1 MSKAV
6 ETTTLTLTNKQQL
19 YKIIVDSKGSPDA
32 LAINLYWDEFRSW
45 YNHKKIHTSS
55 KIIRIP
61 KLYKYGVYASYKELS
76 KKYGVTENT
85 IRRKIVKLEELEL
98 LSRDFYTNK
107 ESHKVLYNQL
117 IIYIWQQTP
126 YFFNPI
132 GLDRMLIE
140 ELTPSTNHEYISSKY
155 NNKNQG
161 GYKQDTPINV
171 HTPAPLQASNSL
183 GLEVEGGVIANVH
196 TPIIADDHTPYKQN
210 DDTPHTKLVYTHT
223 PLQATN
229 SLGLE
234 VEGGVIAN
242 VHTPIIAGDDT
253 NILREYNLYNVS
265 IERLYSYS
273 INNTRAR
280 GFNDKTYT
288 INLTDKNN
296 NIDKS
301 VDTNSAEIKTLNI
314 EEKKSGYADLAFGF
328 LTEPTQSAV
337 DEWEETETEELAAL
351 LDNDCITDPVV
362 PIDPEEIVADEQA
375 TRRMLLSKAL
385 WSTFGEQRSGEIQD
399 DYKFVETEPHKVCI
413 QTEKMQ
419 LNDIEKAKIRK
430 AIASI
435 YGEDVTIAM
444 QIIAPLQNEPIPSD
458 EVVELEHS
466 VSKLNWLNF
475 KSVIKNH
482 SLFAAL
488 NNPSLTTTEESP
500 KKIIIE
506 GVAFLIERIIEPGSL
521 EDLENAILKTGL
533 TLELRTKNVHP
544 EYKNFEKQPIVLT
557 PEKVLEDKAWLS
569 NIRIAE
575 LQKSNTT
582 GRLIEVRE
590 EKPVNDYDSESV
602 TNCSRLKLTAREEA
616 IVNNFNDMEL
626 LALIEK
632 QASQA

>member
-6 ETTTLTLTNKQQL
+6 ETTLPTLTNKQQL
-19 YKIIVDSKGSPDA
+19 YKIVVDSRGNPDA

-55 KIIRIP
+55 KIVRIP

-76 KKYGVTENT
+76 KKYGVTTDT

-107 ESHKVLYNQL
+107 ENHKVLYNQL

-126 YFFNPI
+126 CFFNPI

-155 NNKNQG
+155 NNENNVVDEQKL
-161 GYKQDTPINV
+161 DTPIQRSLD
-171 HTPAPLQASNSL
+171 TPSPSEVGHPLEKELDTPTPVQASNYT
-183 GLEVEGGVIANVH
+183 GLEEQGGLQA
-196 TPIIADDHTPYKQN
+196 KL
-210 DDTPHTKLVYTHT
+210 DTPPQPAL
-223 PLQATN
+223 
-229 SLGLE
+229 
-234 VEGGVIAN
+234 
-242 VHTPIIAGDDT
+242 DT

-273 INNTRAR
+273 INNTHAR
-280 GFNDKTYT
+280 DLNDKTCV
-288 INLTDKNN
+288 NDFADKNN
-296 NIDKS
+296 DINKLAHTD
-301 VDTNSAEIKTLNI
+301 SAEIKTINT
-314 EEKKSGYADLAFGF
+314 EEKNPSYADFAFGS
-328 LTEPTQSAV
+328 LAKPTQSAV
-337 DEWEETETEELAAL
+337 DEWEENETEELATL
-351 LDNDCITDPVV
+351 LDNDCSADSEI
-362 PIDPEEIVADEQA
+362 PIDPEEIVASEQA

-385 WSTFGEQRSGEIQD
+385 WNTFGEQRSGEIQD

-413 QTEKMQ
+413 QTEEMR

-430 AIASI
+430 AIASV
-435 YGEDVTIAM
+435 YGQDVTIAM

-458 EVVELEHS
+458 EDAELEHS
-466 VSKLNWLNF
+466 VSKPNWLNF

-488 NNPSLTTTEESP
+488 NNPSLTIDESP
-500 KKIIIE
+500 EKIVIE

-521 EDLENAILKTGL
+521 EELENAILKTGL
-533 TLELRTKNVHP
+533 TLELCTKNVHP
-544 EYKNFEKQPIVLT
+544 EYKNFEKEPIVLT

-590 EKPVNDYDSESV
+590 EKLVNDYDSKSV

>member
-1 MSKAV
+1 MSKAA

-19 YKIIVDSKGSPDA
+19 YKIIVDSRGNPDA

-61 KLYKYGVYASYKELS
+61 KLYKYGVYASYKDLS

-126 YFFNPI
+126 CFFNPI

-140 ELTPSTNHEYISSKY
+140 ELTPSTNHKYISSKY
-155 NNKNQG
+155 NNENQG
-161 GYKQDTPINV
+161 GCKQDTPINV
-171 HTPAPLQASNSL
+171 HTPI
-183 GLEVEGGVIANVH
+183 IAN
-196 TPIIADDHTPYKQN
+196 DHTPYKQN
-210 DDTPHTKLVYTHT
+210 DDTPHTKLVHT
-223 PLQATN
+223 PTPVQASN

-273 INNTRAR
+273 INNTHAR
-280 GFNDKTYT
+280 GFNDKICVTDCA
-288 INLTDKNN
+288 DKNN
-296 NIDKS
+296 DTNTP

-337 DEWEETETEELAAL
+337 DEWEENETEELAAL

-521 EDLENAILKTGL
+521 EDLEDAILKTGL

-575 LQKSNTT
+575 LLKSNTT

-590 EKPVNDYDSESV
+590 EKPVNDYDSESA

>member
-6 ETTTLTLTNKQQL
+6 ETTLPTLTNKQQL
-19 YKIIVDSKGSPDA
+19 YKIVVDSRGNPDA

-55 KIIRIP
+55 KIVRIP

-76 KKYGVTENT
+76 KKYGVTTET
-85 IRRKIVKLEELEL
+85 IRKKIVRLEELEL

-107 ESHKVLYNQL
+107 ENHKVLYNQL

-126 YFFNPI
+126 CFFNPI

-155 NNKNQG
+155 NNENNVVNAQKL
-161 GYKQDTPINV
+161 DTPIQRSLD
-171 HTPAPLQASNSL
+171 TPSPSKVGHPLEKELDTPTPVQVSKYIGLEEQGGLQAKL
-183 GLEVEGGVIANVH
+183 
-196 TPIIADDHTPYKQN
+196 
-210 DDTPHTKLVYTHT
+210 DTPPQPAL
-223 PLQATN
+223 
-229 SLGLE
+229 
-234 VEGGVIAN
+234 
-242 VHTPIIAGDDT
+242 DT

-273 INNTRAR
+273 INNTHAR
-280 GFNDKTYT
+280 DLNDKTCV
-288 INLTDKNN
+288 IDFANKNN
-296 NIDKS
+296 DINKLAHTDS
-301 VDTNSAEIKTLNI
+301 TEIKTLNT

-328 LTEPTQSAV
+328 FTEPKQSAV
-337 DEWEETETEELAAL
+337 DEWEENETEELAAL
-351 LDNDCITDPVV
+351 LDNDCLNDPVV
-362 PIDPEEIVADEQA
+362 PIDPEEIVANEQA

-385 WSTFGEQRSGEIQD
+385 WSTFGDQRSGEIQD
-399 DYKFVETEPHKVCI
+399 DYKFVETELHKVCI
-413 QTEKMQ
+413 QTEEMR

-430 AIASI
+430 AIASV
-435 YGEDVTIAM
+435 YGQDVTIAM
-444 QIIAPLQNEPIPSD
+444 QIIAPLQNEPIFS
-458 EVVELEHS
+458 EEEAELEHS
-466 VSKLNWLNF
+466 VSKPNWLNF

-488 NNPSLTTTEESP
+488 NNPSLTTTESP
-500 KKIIIE
+500 EKIIIE

-521 EDLENAILKTGL
+521 EELENAILKTGL
-533 TLELRTKNVHP
+533 TLELCTKNVHP

-575 LQKSNTT
+575 LQKSNPT

-590 EKPVNDYDSESV
+590 EKPVNDYDGESV
-602 TNCSRLKLTAREEA
+602 TNCDKQKLTAREEA

>member
-1 MSKAV
+1 MSKAA
-6 ETTTLTLTNKQQL
+6 ETNTPTLTNKQQL
-19 YKIIVDSKGSPDA
+19 YKIVVDSRGNPDA

-45 YNHKKIHTSS
+45 YNHKKIHTSN
-55 KIIRIP
+55 KIVRIP

-76 KKYGVTENT
+76 KKYGVTAET
-85 IRRKIVKLEELEL
+85 IRKKIVRLEDIGL
-98 LSRDFYTNK
+98 LNRDFYKNLEGRK
-107 ESHKVLYNQL
+107 ALYNQL

-126 YFFNPI
+126 HFFNPI

-155 NNKNQG
+155 HNENKE
-161 GYKQDTPINV
+161 
-171 HTPAPLQASNSL
+171 A
-183 GLEVEGGVIANVH
+183 
-196 TPIIADDHTPYKQN
+196 YKQN
-210 DDTPHTKLVYTHT
+210 QHTPPVEFKDTPLLTNKDTPYTEIKGITTQENKDTLAPVQASSHIGLEGQGGILTNQHT
-223 PLQATN
+223 PLLT
-229 SLGLE
+229 GK
-234 VEGGVIAN
+234 
-242 VHTPIIAGDDT
+242 DT
-253 NILREYNLYNVS
+253 NILREYNLYTSS
-265 IERLYSYS
+265 IERLYSYN

-280 GFNDKTYT
+280 GFNDK
-288 INLTDKNN
+288 NDKTDFTGKNN
-296 NIDKS
+296 NIDQS
-301 VDTNSAEIKTLNI
+301 VHTNSVEIKTYN
-314 EEKKSGYADLAFGF
+314 EEKESSYADFAFGF
-328 LTEPTQSAV
+328 PAEPTQSAV
-337 DEWEETETEELAAL
+337 DEWEENETEELAAL

-413 QTEKMQ
+413 QTKEMR

-466 VSKLNWLNF
+466 VSKPNWLNF

-500 KKIIIE
+500 EKIIIE

-521 EDLENAILKTGL
+521 EELENAILKTGL

-557 PEKVLEDKAWLS
+557 AKKVLEDKVWLS

-575 LQKSNTT
+575 LQKSNTI

-602 TNCSRLKLTAREEA
+602 TICSRLKLTAREEV

-632 QASQA
+632 QVSQA

>member
-171 HTPAPLQASNSL
+171 HTPAPLQA
-183 GLEVEGGVIANVH
+183 
-196 TPIIADDHTPYKQN
+196 
-210 DDTPHTKLVYTHT
+210 
-223 PLQATN
+223 TN

-385 WSTFGEQRSGEIQD
+385 WSTFGKQRSSEIQD

-430 AIASI
+430 CIQSV

-466 VSKLNWLNF
+466 GSKLNWLNF

-488 NNPSLTTTEESP
+488 NNPSLTITEESP

-521 EDLENAILKTGL
+521 EDLEDAILKTGL

-557 PEKVLEDKAWLS
+557 AEKVLEDKAWLS
-569 NIRIAE
+569 NIRTAE
-575 LQKSNTT
+575 LLKSNTT

-590 EKPVNDYDSESV
+590 EKPVNDYDSESA

>member
-1 MSKAV
+1 MSKAT
-6 ETTTLTLTNKQQL
+6 ETNTPTLTNKQQL
-19 YKIIVDSKGSPDA
+19 YKIVVDSRGNPDA

-55 KIIRIP
+55 KIVKIP
-61 KLYKYGVYASYKELS
+61 KLYKYGVYASYKELA
-76 KKYGVTENT
+76 KKYKVTTDT
-85 IRRKIVKLEELEL
+85 IRRKIVHLEKLEL

-126 YFFNPI
+126 HFFNPI

-155 NNKNQG
+155 HNENKE
-161 GYKQDTPINV
+161 
-171 HTPAPLQASNSL
+171 A
-183 GLEVEGGVIANVH
+183 
-196 TPIIADDHTPYKQN
+196 YKQN
-210 DDTPHTKLVYTHT
+210 QHT
-223 PLQATN
+223 PLIEFKDTPLLTNKDTPYTEIKGITTQENKDTSTPVQA
-229 SLGLE
+229 SSYIGLE
-234 VEGGVIAN
+234 GQGGILTN
-242 VHTPIIAGDDT
+242 QHTPLLTGKDT
-253 NILREYNLYNVS
+253 NILRVNNLYTKG
-265 IERLYSYS
+265 IERLFTVYN
-273 INNTRAR
+273 INNNTHAR
-280 GFNDKTYT
+280 DFRDKTCIT
-288 INLTDKNN
+288 DCADKNN
-296 NIDKS
+296 DINKPTH
-301 VDTNSAEIKTLNI
+301 TNSNEIKTLNT
-314 EEKKSGYADLAFGF
+314 EEKKSSYADFAFGF
-328 LTEPTQSAV
+328 PAEPTQSAV
-337 DEWEETETEELAAL
+337 DEWEENETEELAAL

-362 PIDPEEIVADEQA
+362 PIDPEEILADEQA

-399 DYKFVETEPHKVCI
+399 DYKFIETEPHKVCI
-413 QTEKMQ
+413 QTEEMQ

-444 QIIAPLQNEPIPSD
+444 QIIAPLQNKPIPSD

-466 VSKLNWLNF
+466 VSKTNWLNF
-475 KSVIKNH
+475 KSLIKNH

-500 KKIIIE
+500 EKIIIE

-557 PEKVLEDKAWLS
+557 AEKVLEDKAWLS

-590 EKPVNDYDSESV
+590 EKPVNDYDSEST

>member
-6 ETTTLTLTNKQQL
+6 ETTTPTLTNKQQL
-19 YKIIVDSKGSPDA
+19 YKIVVDSRGNPDA

-55 KIIRIP
+55 KIVRIP
-61 KLYKYGVYASYKELS
+61 KLYKYGVYASYKELAE
-76 KKYGVTENT
+76 KYGVTTDT

-107 ESHKVLYNQL
+107 ENHKVLYNQL

-126 YFFNPI
+126 CFFNPI

-155 NNKNQG
+155 NNENKEKCEQNQHTPPVEF
-161 GYKQDTPINV
+161 KDTPLLTNKD
-171 HTPAPLQASNSL
+171 TPYTEIKDIITQENKDTPTPLQVSNSL
-183 GLEVEGGVIANVH
+183 GLEVEGGILTN
-196 TPIIADDHTPYKQN
+196 Q
-210 DDTPHTKLVYTHT
+210 HT
-223 PLQATN
+223 PLLT
-229 SLGLE
+229 GK
-234 VEGGVIAN
+234 
-242 VHTPIIAGDDT
+242 DT

-273 INNTRAR
+273 INNTHAR
-280 GFNDKTYT
+280 DLNDKTCV
-288 INLTDKNN
+288 NDFADKNN
-296 NIDKS
+296 DIDKPAH
-301 VDTNSAEIKTLNI
+301 TNSAEIKTLHT
-314 EEKKSGYADLAFGF
+314 EEKKSSYADLAFGF
-328 LTEPTQSAV
+328 FTEPTQSAV
-337 DEWEETETEELAAL
+337 DEWEENETEELAAL

-362 PIDPEEIVADEQA
+362 PIDPEEIVANEQA

-413 QTEKMQ
+413 QTEEMR

-430 AIASI
+430 CLQSV
-435 YGEDVTIAM
+435 YGQDVTIAM

-458 EVVELEHS
+458 EEAELEHS
-466 VSKLNWLNF
+466 VSKPNWLNF
-475 KSVIKNH
+475 KSIIKNH

-488 NNPSLTTTEESP
+488 NNPSLTTTESP
-500 KKIIIE
+500 EKIIIE
-506 GVAFLIERIIEPGSL
+506 AVAFLIERIIEPGSL
-521 EDLENAILKTGL
+521 EELENAILKTGL
-533 TLELRTKNVHP
+533 TLELCTKNVHP
-544 EYKNFEKQPIVLT
+544 EYKNFEKEPIVLT

-575 LQKSNTT
+575 LQKSNPT

-590 EKPVNDYDSESV
+590 EKPVNDYDSELV

>member
-1 MSKAV
+1 M
-6 ETTTLTLTNKQQL
+6 
-19 YKIIVDSKGSPDA
+19 
-32 LAINLYWDEFRSW
+32 
-45 YNHKKIHTSS
+45 
-55 KIIRIP
+55 
-61 KLYKYGVYASYKELS
+61 
-76 KKYGVTENT
+76 
-85 IRRKIVKLEELEL
+85 
-98 LSRDFYTNK
+98 
-107 ESHKVLYNQL
+107 
-117 IIYIWQQTP
+117 
-126 YFFNPI
+126 
-132 GLDRMLIE
+132 
-140 ELTPSTNHEYISSKY
+140 
-155 NNKNQG
+155 
-161 GYKQDTPINV
+161 
-171 HTPAPLQASNSL
+171 QASNSL
-183 GLEVEGGVIANVH
+183 GLEVEGGILTN
-196 TPIIADDHTPYKQN
+196 Q
-210 DDTPHTKLVYTHT
+210 HT
-223 PLQATN
+223 PLLT
-229 SLGLE
+229 GK
-234 VEGGVIAN
+234 
-242 VHTPIIAGDDT
+242 DT
-253 NILREYNLYNVS
+253 NILRVNNLYNEG
-265 IERLYSYS
+265 IERLFTYN
-273 INNTRAR
+273 INNTHAR
-280 GFNDKTYT
+280 GFNDK
-288 INLTDKNN
+288 NDKTDFAGKNN
-296 NIDKS
+296 NIDQS
-301 VDTNSAEIKTLNI
+301 VHTNSVEIKTYN
-314 EEKKSGYADLAFGF
+314 EEKESSYADLAFGF
-328 LTEPTQSAV
+328 PAEPTQSAV
-337 DEWEETETEELAAL
+337 DEWEENETEELAAL

-413 QTEKMQ
+413 QTEEMR

-430 AIASI
+430 CIQSV

-458 EVVELEHS
+458 KNANLEHS

-488 NNPSLTTTEESP
+488 NNPSLKITEESLE
-500 KKIIIE
+500 KIIIE

-521 EDLENAILKTGL
+521 EELENAILKTGL

-582 GRLIEVRE
+582 RRLIEVRE
-590 EKPVNDYDSESV
+590 EEPVNDYDSESV

-616 IVNNFNDMEL
+616 IINNFNDMEL

>member
-1 MSKAV
+1 MSKV
-6 ETTTLTLTNKQQL
+6 VKENVPTLTKKDELN
-19 YKIIVDSKGSPDA
+19 KIILDSRGNPDV

-45 YNHKKIHTSS
+45 YNPKKIHTSS
-55 KIIRIP
+55 KIIKIP
-61 KLYKYGVYASYKELS
+61 KLYKYGVYASYKELA
-76 KKYGVTENT
+76 KKYEVTENT
-85 IRRKIVKLEELEL
+85 IRRKLVKLEELGL

-107 ESHKVLYNQL
+107 QAKKVLYNQL

-126 YFFNPI
+126 WFFNPI

-155 NNKNQG
+155 RSKNEGGCKQNNLINDHTPIQQNK
-161 GYKQDTPINV
+161 DTPSTKFV
-171 HTPAPLQASNSL
+171 HTSTPLQASPSL
-183 GLEVEGGVIANVH
+183 TFSGGGGIL
-196 TPIIADDHTPYKQN
+196 TN
-210 DDTPHTKLVYTHT
+210 D
-223 PLQATN
+223 
-229 SLGLE
+229 
-234 VEGGVIAN
+234 
-242 VHTPIIAGDDT
+242 HTPIIAGDDT
-253 NILREYNLYNVS
+253 NILRVNNLYTFG
-265 IERLYSYS
+265 IERLFTVYN
-273 INNTRAR
+273 INNNTRAR
-280 GFNDKTYT
+280 IFTDKNDKTDFA
-288 INLTDKNN
+288 DKNK
-296 NIDKS
+296 NIDQS
-301 VDTNSAEIKTLNI
+301 VHTNSVEIKTYN
-314 EEKKSGYADLAFGF
+314 EEKESSYADLAFGF
-328 LTEPTQSAV
+328 PAEPTQSAV
-337 DEWEETETEELAAL
+337 DEWEENETEELAAL

-362 PIDPEEIVADEQA
+362 PIDPEDIIADEQA
-375 TRRMLLSKAL
+375 TRKMLLSKAL
-385 WSTFGEQRSGEIQD
+385 WQTFGTEKADEIQD
-399 DYKFVETEPHKVCI
+399 HYAFVETDDQKVCI
-413 QTEKMQ
+413 QTEEMR

-430 AIASI
+430 AIQSI

-444 QIIAPLQNEPIPSD
+444 QIIAPVQNEPILSN
-458 EVVELEHS
+458 EEAELEHS
-466 VSKLNWLNF
+466 VSKPNWLNF

-488 NNPSLTTTEESP
+488 NNPSLTTTQESP
-500 KKIIIE
+500 KKITIE

-521 EDLENAILKTGL
+521 EELENAILKTGL

-590 EKPVNDYDSESV
+590 EKQGNDYDSESV

-632 QASQA
+632 QASQAQGGVNE

>member
-6 ETTTLTLTNKQQL
+6 ETTLPTLTNKQQL
-19 YKIIVDSKGSPDA
+19 YKIVVDSRGNPDA

-55 KIIRIP
+55 KIVRIP

-76 KKYGVTENT
+76 KKYGVTTET
-85 IRRKIVKLEELEL
+85 IRKKIVRLEELEL

-107 ESHKVLYNQL
+107 ENHKVLYNQL

-126 YFFNPI
+126 CFFNPI

-155 NNKNQG
+155 NNENNVVNAQKL
-161 GYKQDTPINV
+161 DTPIQRSLD
-171 HTPAPLQASNSL
+171 TPSPSKVGHPLEKELDTPTPVQVSKYIGLEEQGGLQAKL
-183 GLEVEGGVIANVH
+183 
-196 TPIIADDHTPYKQN
+196 
-210 DDTPHTKLVYTHT
+210 DTPPQPAL
-223 PLQATN
+223 
-229 SLGLE
+229 
-234 VEGGVIAN
+234 
-242 VHTPIIAGDDT
+242 DT

-273 INNTRAR
+273 INNTHAR
-280 GFNDKTYT
+280 GLNDKTCV
-288 INLTDKNN
+288 IDFADKNN
-296 NIDKS
+296 DINKLAHTDS
-301 VDTNSAEIKTLNI
+301 TEIKTLNT
-314 EEKKSGYADLAFGF
+314 EEKKSSYADLAFGF
-328 LTEPTQSAV
+328 FTEPTQSAV
-337 DEWEETETEELAAL
+337 DEWEENETEELAAL
-351 LDNDCITDPVV
+351 LDNDCLNDPVV
-362 PIDPEEIVADEQA
+362 PIDPEEIVANEQA

-399 DYKFVETEPHKVCI
+399 DYKFVETELHKVCI
-413 QTEKMQ
+413 QTEEMR

-430 AIASI
+430 AIASV
-435 YGEDVTIAM
+435 YGQDVTIAM
-444 QIIAPLQNEPIPSD
+444 QIIAPLQNEPIFSD
-458 EVVELEHS
+458 EEAELEHS
-466 VSKLNWLNF
+466 VSKPNWLNF

-488 NNPSLTTTEESP
+488 NNPSLTTTESP
-500 KKIIIE
+500 EKIIIE

-521 EDLENAILKTGL
+521 EELENAILKTGL
-533 TLELRTKNVHP
+533 TLELCTKNVHP

-575 LQKSNTT
+575 LQKSNPTR
-582 GRLIEVRE
+582 RLIEVRE
-590 EKPVNDYDSESV
+590 EKPLNDYDSESV

>member
-6 ETTTLTLTNKQQL
+6 ETNIPTLTNKQQL
-19 YKIIVDSKGSPDA
+19 YKIVVDSRGNPDA

-55 KIIRIP
+55 KIVKIP

-76 KKYGVTENT
+76 KKYGVTTET
-85 IRRKIVKLEELEL
+85 IRKKIVRLEELEL

-126 YFFNPI
+126 CFFNPI

-155 NNKNQG
+155 NNENKEECEQ
-161 GYKQDTPINV
+161 KLDTPIQRSLD
-171 HTPAPLQASNSL
+171 TPSPSKIGHPLKKELDTPTPVQASSYI
-183 GLEVEGGVIANVH
+183 GLEEQGGIQV
-196 TPIIADDHTPYKQN
+196 KL
-210 DDTPHTKLVYTHT
+210 DTPPQPAL
-223 PLQATN
+223 
-229 SLGLE
+229 
-234 VEGGVIAN
+234 
-242 VHTPIIAGDDT
+242 DT
-253 NILREYNLYNVS
+253 NILREYNLYTSS

-273 INNTRAR
+273 INNTHAR
-280 GFNDKTYT
+280 DLNDKTCV
-288 INLTDKNN
+288 NDFADKNN
-296 NIDKS
+296 DINKLAH
-301 VDTNSAEIKTLNI
+301 TNSAEIKTLHT
-314 EEKKSGYADLAFGF
+314 EEKKSSYATFTPCS
-328 LTEPTQSAV
+328 LTEPEQVAV
-337 DEWEETETEELAAL
+337 DEWEENETEELAVL
-351 LDNDCITDPVV
+351 LDNDCLNDPVV
-362 PIDPEEIVADEQA
+362 PLDPEDIIADEQA

-385 WSTFGEQRSGEIQD
+385 WSTFGEPRSGEIQD

-413 QTEKMQ
+413 QTKEMQ

-430 AIASI
+430 AIQSV
-435 YGEDVTIAM
+435 YGEDITIAM
-444 QIIAPLQNEPIPSD
+444 QIIAEPIPS
-458 EVVELEHS
+458 EENAELEHS
-466 VSKLNWLNF
+466 GSKPNWLNF

-488 NNPSLTTTEESP
+488 NNPSLTIDESP
-500 KKIIIE
+500 EKIVIE

-521 EDLENAILKTGL
+521 EELENAILKTGL
-533 TLELRTKNVHP
+533 TLELCTKNVHP

-569 NIRIAE
+569 TIRIAE
-575 LQKSNTT
+575 LQKSNPT

-616 IVNNFNDMEL
+616 IVNNFNDMGL
-626 LALIEK
+626 LALIKK

>member
-6 ETTTLTLTNKQQL
+6 ETTLPTLTNKQQL
-19 YKIIVDSKGSPDA
+19 YKIVVDSRGNPDA

-55 KIIRIP
+55 KIVRIP

-76 KKYGVTENT
+76 KKYGVTTET
-85 IRRKIVKLEELEL
+85 IRKKIVRLEELEL

-107 ESHKVLYNQL
+107 ENHKVLYNQL

-126 YFFNPI
+126 CFFNPI

-155 NNKNQG
+155 NNENNVVNAQKL
-161 GYKQDTPINV
+161 DTPIQRSLD
-171 HTPAPLQASNSL
+171 TPSPSKVGHPLEKELDTPTPVQVSKYIGLEEQGGLQA
-183 GLEVEGGVIANVH
+183 
-196 TPIIADDHTPYKQN
+196 
-210 DDTPHTKLVYTHT
+210 KLDT
-223 PLQATN
+223 PLQPA
-229 SLGLE
+229 L
-234 VEGGVIAN
+234 
-242 VHTPIIAGDDT
+242 DT

-280 GFNDKTYT
+280 DFNDKTYT
-288 INLTDKNN
+288 IDFTDKNN
-296 NIDKS
+296 DTNKS
-301 VDTNSAEIKTLNI
+301 VHTNSAEIKTLNT
-314 EEKKSGYADLAFGF
+314 EEKKSSYADLAFGS
-328 LTEPTQSAV
+328 LAKPTQSAV
-337 DEWEETETEELAAL
+337 DEYEENETEELAAL
-351 LDNDCITDPVV
+351 LDNDCLNDPVV
-362 PIDPEEIVADEQA
+362 PLDPEDIIADEQA
-375 TRRMLLSKAL
+375 TRKMLLSKAL

-399 DYKFVETEPHKVCI
+399 DYKFVETELHKVCI
-413 QTEKMQ
+413 QTKAML

-430 AIASI
+430 AIASV
-435 YGEDVTIAM
+435 YGQDVTIAM

-466 VSKLNWLNF
+466 VSKPNWLNF

-488 NNPSLTTTEESP
+488 NNPSLKINESP
-500 KKIIIE
+500 EKIIIE

-521 EDLENAILKTGL
+521 EELENAILKTGL
-533 TLELRTKNVHP
+533 TLELCTKNVHP
-544 EYKNFEKQPIVLT
+544 EYKNFKKEPIVLT
-557 PEKVLEDKAWLS
+557 PKKVLEDKAWLS

-575 LQKSNTT
+575 LQKSNPT

-602 TNCSRLKLTAREEA
+602 TNCSRLKLTAKEEA

>member
-1 MSKAV
+1 MPAIAF
-6 ETTTLTLTNKQQL
+6 L
-19 YKIIVDSKGSPDA
+19 YQNTP
-32 LAINLYWDEFRSW
+32 R
-45 YNHKKIHTSS
+45 KKIN
-55 KIIRIP
+55 KIKDTLYPIELGK
-61 KLYKYGVYASYKELS
+61 KL
-76 KKYGVTENT
+76 
-85 IRRKIVKLEELEL
+85 
-98 LSRDFYTNK
+98 
-107 ESHKVLYNQL
+107 
-117 IIYIWQQTP
+117 
-126 YFFNPI
+126 
-132 GLDRMLIE
+132 
-140 ELTPSTNHEYISSKY
+140 
-155 NNKNQG
+155 
-161 GYKQDTPINV
+161 DTPIASQTNQPLAFSV
-171 HTPAPLQASNSL
+171 SYPSPSKVGHPLKKELDTLTPVQASSYI
-183 GLEVEGGVIANVH
+183 GVEEQGGIQA
-196 TPIIADDHTPYKQN
+196 KL
-210 DDTPHTKLVYTHT
+210 DTPPQPAL
-223 PLQATN
+223 
-229 SLGLE
+229 
-234 VEGGVIAN
+234 
-242 VHTPIIAGDDT
+242 DT
-253 NILREYNLYNVS
+253 NILRVNNLYTKG
-265 IERLYSYS
+265 IERLFTVYN
-273 INNTRAR
+273 INNNTHAR
-280 GFNDKTYT
+280 DFSDKTCIT
-288 INLTDKNN
+288 DCADKNN
-296 NIDKS
+296 DINKPTH
-301 VDTNSAEIKTLNI
+301 TNSNEIKTLNT
-314 EEKKSGYADLAFGF
+314 EEKKSSYADFAFGF
-328 LTEPTQSAV
+328 PAEPTQSAV
-337 DEWEETETEELAAL
+337 DEWEENETEELAAL

-362 PIDPEEIVADEQA
+362 PIDPEEILADEQA

-399 DYKFVETEPHKVCI
+399 DYKFIETEPHKVCI
-413 QTEKMQ
+413 QTKAML

-430 AIASI
+430 AIVSI

-466 VSKLNWLNF
+466 VSKSNWLNF

-500 KKIIIE
+500 EKIIIE

-521 EDLENAILKTGL
+521 EELENAILKTGL

-557 PEKVLEDKAWLS
+557 AEKVLEDKAWLS

>member
-1 MSKAV
+1 MSKAT
-6 ETTTLTLTNKQQL
+6 ETNTPTLTNKQQL
-19 YKIIVDSKGSPDA
+19 YKIVVDSRGNPDA

-55 KIIRIP
+55 KIVKIP

-76 KKYGVTENT
+76 EKYGVTENT

-98 LSRDFYTNK
+98 LTRDFYTNK

-126 YFFNPI
+126 HFFNPI

-155 NNKNQG
+155 HNENKG
-161 GYKQDTPINV
+161 GCKQDNPINV
-171 HTPAPLQASNSL
+171 HTP
-183 GLEVEGGVIANVH
+183 
-196 TPIIADDHTPYKQN
+196 IITNDHTPLQQN
-210 DDTPHTKLVYTHT
+210 KDTPHTKLVHTPT
-223 PLQATN
+223 PLQAIN

-253 NILREYNLYNVS
+253 NILRVNNLYTKG
-265 IERLYSYS
+265 IERLFTVYN
-273 INNTRAR
+273 INNNTRAR
-280 GFNDKTYT
+280 DFSDKTCIT
-288 INLTDKNN
+288 DCADKNN
-296 NIDKS
+296 DINKPTH
-301 VDTNSAEIKTLNI
+301 TNSDEIKTCN
-314 EEKKSGYADLAFGF
+314 EEEKSGYADFAFGF
-328 LTEPTQSAV
+328 PAEPTQSAV
-337 DEWEETETEELAAL
+337 DEWEENETEELAAL

-413 QTEKMQ
+413 QTEEMQ

-444 QIIAPLQNEPIPSD
+444 QIIAPLQNKPIPSD

-466 VSKLNWLNF
+466 VSKTNWLNF

-500 KKIIIE
+500 EKIIIE

-533 TLELRTKNVHP
+533 TLELRTRNVHP

-557 PEKVLEDKAWLS
+557 AEKVLEDKAWLS

-590 EKPVNDYDSESV
+590 EKPVNDYDSES
-602 TNCSRLKLTAREEA
+602 TTICSRLKLTAREEA

>member
-6 ETTTLTLTNKQQL
+6 ETTLPTLTNKQQL
-19 YKIIVDSKGSPDA
+19 YKIIVDSRGNPDA

-55 KIIRIP
+55 KIVKIP

-76 KKYGVTENT
+76 KKYGVTTET
-85 IRRKIVKLEELEL
+85 IRKKIVRLEELEL

-107 ESHKVLYNQL
+107 ENHKVLYNQL

-126 YFFNPI
+126 CFFNPI
-132 GLDRMLIE
+132 GLDRMFIE

-155 NNKNQG
+155 NNENNVVTEQKLDTSLQRSLDTPSPSKVGHPLKKELDTPTPVQASKYKGLEEQG
-161 GYKQDTPINV
+161 GIQAKLDTPPQ
-171 HTPAPLQASNSL
+171 PAL
-183 GLEVEGGVIANVH
+183 
-196 TPIIADDHTPYKQN
+196 
-210 DDTPHTKLVYTHT
+210 
-223 PLQATN
+223 
-229 SLGLE
+229 
-234 VEGGVIAN
+234 
-242 VHTPIIAGDDT
+242 DT

-273 INNTRAR
+273 INNTHAR
-280 GFNDKTYT
+280 DLNDETYT
-288 INLTDKNN
+288 IDFADKNN
-296 NIDKS
+296 DINKLAH
-301 VDTNSAEIKTLNI
+301 TNSAEIKTLNT
-314 EEKKSGYADLAFGF
+314 EEKKSSYATFTPCS
-328 LTEPTQSAV
+328 LTEPEQVAV
-337 DEWEETETEELAAL
+337 DECEENETEELAAL
-351 LDNDCITDPVV
+351 LDNDCSADSEI
-362 PIDPEEIVADEQA
+362 PIDPEEIVTNEQA

-413 QTEKMQ
+413 QTEEMR

-430 AIASI
+430 AIQSV

-444 QIIAPLQNEPIPSD
+444 QIIAEPIPSEED
-458 EVVELEHS
+458 AELEHS
-466 VSKLNWLNF
+466 GSKPNWLNF

-488 NNPSLTTTEESP
+488 NNPSLTIDESP
-500 KKIIIE
+500 EKIVIE

-521 EDLENAILKTGL
+521 EELENAILKTGL
-533 TLELRTKNVHP
+533 TLELCTKNVHP
-544 EYKNFEKQPIVLT
+544 EYKNFKKQPIVLT
-557 PEKVLEDKAWLS
+557 PEKALEDKAWLS

-575 LQKSNTT
+575 LQKANTT
-582 GRLIEVRE
+582 GRLIEVKE

-602 TNCSRLKLTAREEA
+602 TNCHQLKLTAREEA

>member
-6 ETTTLTLTNKQQL
+6 ETTLPTLTNKQQL
-19 YKIIVDSKGSPDA
+19 YKIVVDSRGNPDA

-55 KIIRIP
+55 KIVRIP

-76 KKYGVTENT
+76 KKYGVTTET
-85 IRRKIVKLEELEL
+85 IRKKIVRLEELEL

-107 ESHKVLYNQL
+107 ENHKVLYNQL

-126 YFFNPI
+126 CFFNPI

-155 NNKNQG
+155 NNENNVVNAQKL
-161 GYKQDTPINV
+161 DTPIQRSLD
-171 HTPAPLQASNSL
+171 TPSPSKVGHPLEKELDTPTPVQVSKYIGLEEQGGLQAKL
-183 GLEVEGGVIANVH
+183 
-196 TPIIADDHTPYKQN
+196 
-210 DDTPHTKLVYTHT
+210 DTPPQPAL
-223 PLQATN
+223 
-229 SLGLE
+229 
-234 VEGGVIAN
+234 
-242 VHTPIIAGDDT
+242 DT

-273 INNTRAR
+273 INNTHAR
-280 GFNDKTYT
+280 GLNDKTCV
-288 INLTDKNN
+288 IDFADKNN
-296 NIDKS
+296 DINKLAHTDS
-301 VDTNSAEIKTLNI
+301 TEIKTLNT

-328 LTEPTQSAV
+328 FTEPTQSAV
-337 DEWEETETEELAAL
+337 DEWEENETEELAAL
-351 LDNDCITDPVV
+351 LDNDCLNDPVV
-362 PIDPEEIVADEQA
+362 PIDPEEIVANEQA

-399 DYKFVETEPHKVCI
+399 DYKFVETELHKVCI
-413 QTEKMQ
+413 QTEEMR

-430 AIASI
+430 AIASV
-435 YGEDVTIAM
+435 YGQDVTIAM
-444 QIIAPLQNEPIPSD
+444 QIIAPLQNEPIFSD
-458 EVVELEHS
+458 EEAELEHS
-466 VSKLNWLNF
+466 VSKPNWLNF

-488 NNPSLTTTEESP
+488 NNPSLTTTESP
-500 KKIIIE
+500 EKIIIE

-521 EDLENAILKTGL
+521 EELENAILKTGL
-533 TLELRTKNVHP
+533 TLELCTKNVHP

-575 LQKSNTT
+575 LQKSNPT

-590 EKPVNDYDSESV
+590 EKPLNDYDSESV

>member
-1 MSKAV
+1 VSKAA

-19 YKIIVDSKGSPDA
+19 YKIIVDSRGNPDA

-55 KIIRIP
+55 KIVKIP

-76 KKYGVTENT
+76 KKYGVTKDT
-85 IRRKIVKLEELEL
+85 IRRKIVELEKLGL
-98 LSRDFYTNK
+98 LSRDFYKNLEGRK
-107 ESHKVLYNQL
+107 ALYNQL

-126 YFFNPI
+126 CFFNPI
-132 GLDRMLIE
+132 GLDRTLIE

-155 NNKNQG
+155 HNENKGECEQNQ
-161 GYKQDTPINV
+161 YTPLIEFKDTPLLTNKD
-171 HTPAPLQASNSL
+171 TPYTEIKDIITQENKDTHVPLQASSFL
-183 GLEVEGGVIANVH
+183 GLEVEGGILTN
-196 TPIIADDHTPYKQN
+196 Q
-210 DDTPHTKLVYTHT
+210 HT
-223 PLQATN
+223 PLLT
-229 SLGLE
+229 GK
-234 VEGGVIAN
+234 
-242 VHTPIIAGDDT
+242 DT
-253 NILREYNLYNVS
+253 NILRVNNLYNEG
-265 IERLYSYS
+265 IERLFTVY
-273 INNTRAR
+273 NNTTHAR
-280 GFNDKTYT
+280 GFNNKTCV
-288 INLTDKNN
+288 TDCANKNN
-296 NIDKS
+296 DTNTP

-430 AIASI
+430 CIQSV

-458 EVVELEHS
+458 EVIELEHS
-466 VSKLNWLNF
+466 GSKLNWLNF

-488 NNPSLTTTEESP
+488 NNPSLTITEESP

-521 EDLENAILKTGL
+521 EDLEDAILKTGL
-533 TLELRTKNVHP
+533 TLELCTKNVHP
-544 EYKNFEKQPIVLT
+544 EYKNFEKQPIILT
-557 PEKVLEDKAWLS
+557 AEKVLEDKAWLS

-575 LQKSNTT
+575 LLKSNTT

>member
-1 MSKAV
+1 MSKAA

-19 YKIIVDSKGSPDA
+19 YKIIVDSRGNPDA

-61 KLYKYGVYASYKELS
+61 KLYKYGVYASYKDLS

-98 LSRDFYTNK
+98 LTRDFYTNK

-126 YFFNPI
+126 CFFNPI

-171 HTPAPLQASNSL
+171 HTPI
-183 GLEVEGGVIANVH
+183 IAN
-196 TPIIADDHTPYKQN
+196 D
-210 DDTPHTKLVYTHT
+210 
-223 PLQATN
+223 
-229 SLGLE
+229 
-234 VEGGVIAN
+234 
-242 VHTPIIAGDDT
+242 HTPIIAGDDT

-273 INNTRAR
+273 INNTHAR
-280 GFNDKTYT
+280 GFNDKTCVT
-288 INLTDKNN
+288 DCVDKNN
-296 NIDKS
+296 DTNTP
-301 VDTNSAEIKTLNI
+301 VDTNSAEIKTLHT

-337 DEWEETETEELAAL
+337 DEWEENETEELAAL

-385 WSTFGEQRSGEIQD
+385 WSTFGKQRSGEIQD

-521 EDLENAILKTGL
+521 EDLEDAILKTGL

>member
-1 MSKAV
+1 MSKAT
-6 ETTTLTLTNKQQL
+6 ETNTPTLTNKQQL
-19 YKIIVDSKGSPDA
+19 YKIVVDSRGNPDA

-55 KIIRIP
+55 KIVKIP

-76 KKYGVTENT
+76 EKYGVTENT

-98 LSRDFYTNK
+98 LTRDFYTNK

-126 YFFNPI
+126 HFFNPI

-155 NNKNQG
+155 HNENKG
-161 GYKQDTPINV
+161 GCKQDNLINV
-171 HTPAPLQASNSL
+171 HTPIITNDHTPLQQNKDTPHTKLVHTPTPLQAINSL
-183 GLEVEGGVIANVH
+183 GLEVEGGI
-196 TPIIADDHTPYKQN
+196 
-210 DDTPHTKLVYTHT
+210 
-223 PLQATN
+223 
-229 SLGLE
+229 
-234 VEGGVIAN
+234 IAN

-253 NILREYNLYNVS
+253 NILRVNNLYTKG
-265 IERLYSYS
+265 IERLFTVYN
-273 INNTRAR
+273 INNNTHAR
-280 GFNDKTYT
+280 DFSDKTCIT
-288 INLTDKNN
+288 DCADKNN
-296 NIDKS
+296 DINKPTH
-301 VDTNSAEIKTLNI
+301 TNSNEIKTLNT
-314 EEKKSGYADLAFGF
+314 EEKKSSYADFAFGF
-328 LTEPTQSAV
+328 PAEPTQSAV
-337 DEWEETETEELAAL
+337 DEWEENETEELAAL

-362 PIDPEEIVADEQA
+362 PIDPEEILADEQA

-399 DYKFVETEPHKVCI
+399 DYKFIETEPHKVCI
-413 QTEKMQ
+413 QTEEMQ

-444 QIIAPLQNEPIPSD
+444 QIIAPLQNKPIPSD

-466 VSKLNWLNF
+466 VSKTNWLNF
-475 KSVIKNH
+475 KSLIKNH

-500 KKIIIE
+500 EKIIIE

-557 PEKVLEDKAWLS
+557 AEKVLEDKAWLS

-590 EKPVNDYDSESV
+590 EKPVNDYDSES
-602 TNCSRLKLTAREEA
+602 TTICSRLKLTAREEA

>member
-6 ETTTLTLTNKQQL
+6 KTTLPTLTNKQQL
-19 YKIIVDSKGSPDA
+19 YKIVVDSRGNPDA

-55 KIIRIP
+55 KIVRIP
-61 KLYKYGVYASYKELS
+61 KLYKYGVYASYKELAE
-76 KKYGVTENT
+76 KYGVTTDT

-107 ESHKVLYNQL
+107 ENHKVLYNQL

-126 YFFNPI
+126 CFFNPI

-155 NNKNQG
+155 NNENNVVGEQKL
-161 GYKQDTPINV
+161 DTPLLTNED
-171 HTPAPLQASNSL
+171 TPYTEIKDIITQENKDTPTPLQASNPL
-183 GLEVEGGVIANVH
+183 GLEVEGGILTN
-196 TPIIADDHTPYKQN
+196 Q
-210 DDTPHTKLVYTHT
+210 HT
-223 PLQATN
+223 PLLT
-229 SLGLE
+229 GK
-234 VEGGVIAN
+234 
-242 VHTPIIAGDDT
+242 DT

-273 INNTRAR
+273 INNTHAR
-280 GFNDKTYT
+280 DLKDKTCV
-288 INLTDKNN
+288 NDFADKNN
-296 NIDKS
+296 DINKPVHTD
-301 VDTNSAEIKTLNI
+301 SAEIKTLNT
-314 EEKKSGYADLAFGF
+314 EKTSYADLAFGF
-328 LTEPTQSAV
+328 FTEPKQSAV
-337 DEWEETETEELAAL
+337 DEWEENETEELAAL
-351 LDNDCITDPVV
+351 LDNDCLNDPVV
-362 PIDPEEIVADEQA
+362 PIDPEEIVANEQA

-385 WSTFGEQRSGEIQD
+385 WSTLGEQRSGEIQD

-413 QTEKMQ
+413 QTEEMR

-430 AIASI
+430 AIASV
-435 YGEDVTIAM
+435 YGQDVTIAM
-444 QIIAPLQNEPIPSD
+444 QIIASLQNEPIPSD
-458 EVVELEHS
+458 KAVELEHS
-466 VSKLNWLNF
+466 VSKPNWLNF

-488 NNPSLTTTEESP
+488 NNPSLTTTESP
-500 KKIIIE
+500 EKIIIE

-521 EDLENAILKTGL
+521 EELENAILKTGL
-533 TLELRTKNVHP
+533 TLELCTKNVHP

>member
-1 MSKAV
+1 MSKAA
-6 ETTTLTLTNKQQL
+6 ETNTPTLTNKQQL
-19 YKIIVDSKGSPDA
+19 YKIVVDSRGNPDA

-45 YNHKKIHTSS
+45 YNHKKIHTSN
-55 KIIRIP
+55 KIVRIP

-98 LSRDFYTNK
+98 LTRDFYTNK

-126 YFFNPI
+126 HFFNPI
-132 GLDRMLIE
+132 GLDRILIE

-155 NNKNQG
+155 HNENKG
-161 GYKQDTPINV
+161 GCKQDNPINV
-171 HTPAPLQASNSL
+171 HTP
-183 GLEVEGGVIANVH
+183 
-196 TPIIADDHTPYKQN
+196 IITN
-210 DDTPHTKLVYTHT
+210 DHT
-223 PLQATN
+223 PLQQNKDTPSTKFVHTPTPLQAIN

-253 NILREYNLYNVS
+253 NILRVNNLYNEG
-265 IERLYSYS
+265 IERLFTYN
-273 INNTRAR
+273 INNTHAR
-280 GFNDKTYT
+280 GFNDK
-288 INLTDKNN
+288 NDKTDFAGKNN
-296 NIDKS
+296 NIDQS
-301 VDTNSAEIKTLNI
+301 VHTNSVEIKTYN
-314 EEKKSGYADLAFGF
+314 EEKESSYADLAFGF
-328 LTEPTQSAV
+328 PAEPTQSAV
-337 DEWEETETEELAAL
+337 DEWEENETEELAAL

-413 QTEKMQ
+413 QTEEMR

-430 AIASI
+430 CIQSV

-458 EVVELEHS
+458 KNANLEHS

-500 KKIIIE
+500 EKIIIE

-521 EDLENAILKTGL
+521 EELENAILKTGL

-590 EKPVNDYDSESV
+590 EEPVNDYDSESV

-616 IVNNFNDMEL
+616 IINNFNDMEL

>member
-1 MSKAV
+1 MSKAA
-6 ETTTLTLTNKQQL
+6 ETNTPTLTNKQQL
-19 YKIIVDSKGSPDA
+19 YKIVVDSRGNPDA

-45 YNHKKIHTSS
+45 YNHKKIHTSN
-55 KIIRIP
+55 KIVRIP

-76 KKYGVTENT
+76 KKYGVTAET
-85 IRRKIVKLEELEL
+85 IRKKIVRLEDIGL
-98 LSRDFYTNK
+98 LNRDFYKNLEGRK
-107 ESHKVLYNQL
+107 ALYNQL

-126 YFFNPI
+126 HFFNPI

-155 NNKNQG
+155 NNENNAVAEQKLDTPPQPALDTPSPSKVGHPLEKELDTPTPMQASSYIGLEEQG
-161 GYKQDTPINV
+161 GIQVKLDTPPQ
-171 HTPAPLQASNSL
+171 PAL
-183 GLEVEGGVIANVH
+183 
-196 TPIIADDHTPYKQN
+196 
-210 DDTPHTKLVYTHT
+210 
-223 PLQATN
+223 
-229 SLGLE
+229 
-234 VEGGVIAN
+234 
-242 VHTPIIAGDDT
+242 DT
-253 NILREYNLYNVS
+253 NILREYNLYTSS
-265 IERLYSYS
+265 IERLYSYN

-280 GFNDKTYT
+280 GFNDK
-288 INLTDKNN
+288 NDKTDFTGKNN
-296 NIDKS
+296 NIDQS
-301 VDTNSAEIKTLNI
+301 VHTNSVEIKTYN
-314 EEKKSGYADLAFGF
+314 EEKESSYADFAFGF
-328 LTEPTQSAV
+328 PAEPTQSAV
-337 DEWEETETEELAAL
+337 DEWEENETEELAAL

-413 QTEKMQ
+413 QTKEMR

-466 VSKLNWLNF
+466 VSKPNWLNF

-500 KKIIIE
+500 EKIIIE

-521 EDLENAILKTGL
+521 EELENAILKTGL

-557 PEKVLEDKAWLS
+557 AKKVLEDKVWLS

-575 LQKSNTT
+575 LQKSNTI

-602 TNCSRLKLTAREEA
+602 TICSRLKLTAREEV

-632 QASQA
+632 QVSQA